1 MIKKRL
7 FAIFS
12 LVCMAL
18 CALPAVS
25 AAGTGSRHGDTGV
38 PVWIYFV
45 LGAAVVVIIALLL
58 IQKLTKK

>member
-1 MIKKRL
+1 MIKKRML
-7 FAIFS
+7 AILSF
-12 LVCMAL
+12 VCMAL

-25 AAGTGSRHGDTGV
+25 AAGTTPATGDPGV

-58 IQKLTKK
+58 IQKLTRK

>member
-25 AAGTGSRHGDTGV
+25 AAGTAPATGDTGV